1 MSSTTIEENRGV
13 GVQQGPVLAQ
23 DIKHHRSFSNATH
36 PAPPE
41 GGLLK
46 LGLNIMSDFCEVRGK
61 RQ

>member
-23 DIKHHRSFSNATH
+23 DIKHHRSFSNATR

-46 LGLNIMSDFCEVRGK
+46 LGLNIMSDFAK
-61 RQ
+61 